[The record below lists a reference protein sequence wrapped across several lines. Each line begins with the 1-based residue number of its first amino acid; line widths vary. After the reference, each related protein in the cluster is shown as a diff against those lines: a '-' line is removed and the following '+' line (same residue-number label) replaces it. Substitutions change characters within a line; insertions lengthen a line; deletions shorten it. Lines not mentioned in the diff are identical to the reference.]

1 MITNLLDETREAGH
15 GTVWVELDGRGGGWY
30 KDRFASMEAD
40 PVDGAIPFVVD
51 EFSLSADAHYN
62 DE

>member
-15 GTVWVELDGRGGGWY
+15 WTIGVELDGRGGGGY
-30 KDRFASMEAD
+30 KDRFTLMEAD
-40 PVDGAIPFVVD
+40 PVDGTVSLVVD
-51 EFSLSADAHYN
+51 KFSLSTDAHYN

>member
-15 GTVWVELDGRGGGWY
+15 GTVWVELDGRGGRG
-30 KDRFASMEAD
+30 DEDGFTLMETD

-51 EFSLSADAHYN
+51 EFSLSTDAHYN